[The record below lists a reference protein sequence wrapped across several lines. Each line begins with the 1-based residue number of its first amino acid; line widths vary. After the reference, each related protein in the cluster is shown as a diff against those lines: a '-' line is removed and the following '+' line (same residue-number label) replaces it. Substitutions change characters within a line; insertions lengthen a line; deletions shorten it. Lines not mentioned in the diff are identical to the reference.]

1 LAHTLPLLAIVELYK
16 NAFEVEAILS
26 GVAALFDSC
35 PRATRMPLAANCS
48 EVNSRVARR
57 LDEVADILEAQGANP
72 YRVRA
77 YRRAAETLRHLR
89 GSVAEILRQQGEPGL
104 RKLPGIGESLARSIA
119 TLLMIGT
126 LPMLNRLR
134 GETDSELLL
143 ASVPGIGKQLAAR
156 LRRDLRIRTL
166 EQLEAAAHD
175 GRLKDIAG
183 IGEKKL
189 AGIIDSL
196 ATRLGRVRPLRRS
209 DVEKSPGPSVDEIL
223 DVDRE
228 YRQKAGDGS
237 LPKVAPRRFN
247 PNREAWL
254 PILHSERGK
263 RDYIALFSNT
273 ARAHEKGKTAD
284 WVVLYCE
291 TKNGEQQYTV
301 ITSERGPLLGKRIVR
316 GHELECMEY
325 YYRQGEIRVPEV
337 ESRGSVQQ
345 PTRVMAVG

>member
-1 LAHTLPLLAIVELYK
+1 LLRLLPRRGEKPANPATPIPFSVEY
-16 NAFEVEAILS
+16 
-26 GVAALFDSC
+26 
-35 PRATRMPLAANCS
+35 S
-48 EVNSRVARR
+48 EINFRIARR
-57 LDEVADILEAQGANP
+57 LDEVAEILAAQGANP

-77 YRRAAETLRHLR
+77 YRRAAETVRHLY

-119 TLLMIGT
+119 TLLMTGT

-134 GETDSELLL
+134 GETDSDSLL
-143 ASVPGIGKQLAAR
+143 ASVPGIGKQLARR
-156 LRRDLRIRTL
+156 LRRDLGIRTL

-183 IGEKKL
+183 IAEKKL

-196 ATRLGRVRPLRRS
+196 ATRLGHVRPLRRS
-209 DVEKSPGPSVDEIL
+209 DREKSAEPGVNEIL

-228 YRQKAGDGS
+228 YRQKATDGI
-237 LPKVAPRRFN
+237 LPKIAPRRFN

-254 PILHSERGK
+254 PILHSERGN
-263 RDYIALFSNT
+263 RQYIALFSNT
-273 ARAHEKGKTAD
+273 ARAHEKGKTTD

-291 TKNGEQQYTV
+291 TIDCERQYTV

-316 GHELECMEY
+316 GRELECMDY
-325 YYRQGEIRVPEV
+325 YYRHANMRPTADVPSDISETPSLIR
-337 ESRGSVQQ
+337 SV
-345 PTRVMAVG
+345 ASGA